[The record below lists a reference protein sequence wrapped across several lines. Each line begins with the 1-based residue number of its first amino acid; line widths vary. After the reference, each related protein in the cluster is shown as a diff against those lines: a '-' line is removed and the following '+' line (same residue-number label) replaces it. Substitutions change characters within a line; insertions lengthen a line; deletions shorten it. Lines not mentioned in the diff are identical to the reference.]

1 MNKLADDPRV
11 QRTRFVVIDFEG
23 LTPAGRPPVPI
34 EVAAVT
40 VMLSPTGQ
48 FTELDC
54 YESLM
59 APPPDVPITRFDQAS
74 GITKRPMAT
83 APAASAAMSELDRR
97 VHAAATDAGH
107 AVLLVAHH
115 AATERTLLHGQRSH
129 CPRRADTSLL
139 DTVRLARACQPEL
152 ALHSLD
158 HLARHLQLQIPRD
171 RNRALADVRLTLSV
185 FQQFLRAVS
194 GRPRWTLSASPSFRR
209 RSQARTL
216 PISPASSDRE
226 RIVSARRAPR
236 TVHRLST
243 PQTACG

>member
-1 MNKLADDPRV
+1 MTELADDPWV

-74 GITKRPMAT
+74 GITKRLLAT
-83 APAASAAMSELDRR
+83 SAAMSELDRR

-129 CPRRADTSLL
+129 CPRLADTPLL
-139 DTVRLARACQPEL
+139 DTVRLARACV
-152 ALHSLD
+152 
-158 HLARHLQLQIPRD
+158 
-171 RNRALADVRLTLSV
+171 RAGT
-185 FQQFLRAVS
+185 
-194 GRPRWTLSASPSFRR
+194 
-209 RSQARTL
+209 
-216 PISPASSDRE
+216 
-226 RIVSARRAPR
+226 
-236 TVHRLST
+236 RLS
-243 PQTACG
+243 